1 MLLFQF
7 LHMLKEWYFL
17 KELIEDFYN
26 MKESKFGT
34 IRRWKKGRGK
44 GIIRKK
50 GIKIQKR
57 RVAPLAW
64 EEYTKITKD
73 YTHCTTSP

>member
-1 MLLFQF
+1 
-7 LHMLKEWYFL
+7 
-17 KELIEDFYN
+17 

-50 GIKIQKR
+50 GIKNSK
-57 RVAPLAW
+57 
-64 EEYTKITKD
+64 EESSSSSMGRIY
-73 YTHCTTSP
+73 